1 MLPEPGLL
9 VLLIEDEPDAL
20 TLVNY
25 ALAKWS
31 DAPVAVEWAGDLG
44 TGLERLAERNYHAV
58 LLDLNLPDSG
68 GFDTFARVREKAIDA
83 AVIVLTGQED
93 ETLALQAVRAGADDY
108 LMKSDI
114 RDRVLSRRIRYAV
127 ERHRLKRRQ
136 AEDPAKNGKIF
147 TFLGAKGGSGTS
159 TLVVNIAAA
168 LAKAGQRTIAIELM
182 PEFSSF
188 TGLLNCSPSWDIS
201 TLLGGAPGTIS
212 RDDVASCLEDLGSGF
227 RVLCGPRRAQDYR
240 PVSLDEART
249 LLTLARSLADYTVVD
264 MPSIFA
270 PSIQEVVRQSALTT
284 MVVELSPMGL
294 CGASTKMPALQALAA
309 RPGAVNAIL
318 IDKTPSSE
326 SVTPAEFSTRLGCGI
341 LGVVSPAADLQA
353 GAEPGA
359 LTVLSRP
366 DAPYS
371 KSIQEIA
378 WRLSLGAVPGMAA

>member
-31 DAPVAVEWAGDLG
+31 DAPVAVEWAGDLR
-44 TGLERLAERNYHAV
+44 TGLQRMAERNYHAV

-68 GFDTFARVREKAIDA
+68 GFETFAKVREKATDT

-93 ETLALQAVRAGADDY
+93 EALALQTVRAGADDF

-127 ERHRLKRRQ
+127 ERNRLKRRQ
-136 AEDPAKNGKIF
+136 AENPAKNGKIF

-159 TLVVNIAAA
+159 TLVVNVAAA
-168 LAKAGQRTIAIELM
+168 LAMAGKSAIAIELM

-188 TGLLNCSPSWDIS
+188 TGLLGCSSRWDIS

-212 RDDVASCLEDLGSGF
+212 RDAVASCLEDVGSGF
-227 RVLCGPRRAQDYR
+227 RALCGPRRAEDYR
-240 PVSLDEART
+240 PVSPDEARS
-249 LLTLARSLADYTVVD
+249 LLTLERTLADYTVVD

-270 PSIQEVVRQSALTT
+270 PSIREVVHQSALTT
-284 MVVELSPMGL
+284 LVVELSPMGL
-294 CGASTKMPALQALAA
+294 RGASAKMPALQALAA
-309 RPGAVNAIL
+309 RPGAVSAIL
-318 IDKTPSSE
+318 IDKTPCSE
-326 SVTPAEFSTRLGCGI
+326 SLTPAEFSTRLGCGI
-341 LGVVSPAADLQA
+341 LGVVSPAGDLHA

-359 LTVLSRP
+359 LTVLRRP
-366 DAPYS
+366 DAPCS

-378 WRLSLGAVPGMAA
+378 RRLSLGAVPSMAA

>member
-31 DAPVAVEWAGDLG
+31 DAPVAVEWAGDLR
-44 TGLERLAERNYHAV
+44 TGLQRMAERNYHAV

-68 GFDTFARVREKAIDA
+68 GFETFAKVREKATDT

-93 ETLALQAVRAGADDY
+93 EALALQTVRAGADDY

-127 ERHRLKRRQ
+127 ERNRLKRRQ
-136 AEDPAKNGKIF
+136 AENPAKNGKIF

-159 TLVVNIAAA
+159 TMVVNVAAA
-168 LAKAGQRTIAIELM
+168 LAMAGKSAIAIEFM

-188 TGLLNCSPSWDIS
+188 TGLLGCSSRWDIS
-201 TLLGGAPGTIS
+201 TLLGGTPGTIS
-212 RDDVASCLEDLGSGF
+212 RDAVASCLEDVGSGF
-227 RVLCGPRRAQDYR
+227 RALCGPRRAEDYR
-240 PVSLDEART
+240 PVSPDEARS
-249 LLTLARSLADYTVVD
+249 LLTLARTLADYTVVD

-270 PSIQEVVRQSALTT
+270 PAIREVVHQSALTT
-284 MVVELSPMGL
+284 LVVELSSMGL
-294 CGASTKMPALQALAA
+294 RGASAKMPALQALAA
-309 RPGAVNAIL
+309 RPGAVSAIL
-318 IDKTPSSE
+318 IDKTPGSE
-326 SVTPAEFSTRLGCGI
+326 SLAPAEFSMRLGCGI
-341 LGVVSPAADLQA
+341 LGVVSPAGDLHA

-359 LTVLSRP
+359 LTVSSRP

-378 WRLSLGAVPGMAA
+378 WRLSLGAVPSMAA